1 MEQQDEIV
9 IPEIEDKPN
18 KKRKLAVGI
27 AAVCI
32 VAVAAVVVVIAKVY
46 FSENRALVKGLQNL
60 AAEVQEQQELTEQN
74 KTSAVKEVTSFNVS
88 VEDLPVTLGID
99 TQILCDVDA
108 RKLRSSMAVSV
119 MNMNL
124 VKLEIYG
131 EDETLAVAVPTIWE
145 QNFVFDTKQIDRQY
159 NNSLLAEKWGRIDG
173 LPEISLDLFAEEESL
188 PWQELVMHCQEILK
202 DLEIERIE
210 EKIAVN
216 IPEKDNKQYQCSQY
230 RVVMPLTEV
239 TGVEWDVLD
248 ENMILLVSVDENN
261 RIVQISLEEPLL
273 WSEGELL
280 GSIREELT
288 GNISFV
294 GEGRSID
301 DIIVNMQIKG
311 KADMS
316 QLDESLLSELDGI
329 SMEPIVELEMNA
341 ECVFDEN
348 DTSVTINLDKLTVS
362 VTDLGVI
369 KVNGS
374 IVSEPFGEEIEP
386 LTGES
391 IRIFEI
397 TEEEY
402 NALVW
407 QRTKKLLWK
416 VNMAGKLFG

>member
-9 IPEIEDKPN
+9 SPEIEDKPN

-60 AAEVQEQQELTEQN
+60 AAEVQARQELTEQN
-74 KTSAVKEVTSFNVS
+74 KTGAVNANTSFNVS
-88 VEDLPVTLGID
+88 AEDLPVTLGID
-99 TQILCDVDA
+99 TQILRDVEA
-108 RKLRSSMAVSV
+108 RKLRASTAVSV

-124 VKLEIYG
+124 AKVEIYG

-159 NNSLLAEKWGRIDG
+159 NDSLLAEKLGRIDG
-173 LPEISLDLFAEEESL
+173 LPEISIDLFAERERL
-188 PWQELVMHCQEILK
+188 PWKELLAHCQEVLK

-230 RVVMPLTEV
+230 RVVMPVTEI
-239 TGVEWDVLD
+239 TGTEWDVSD
-248 ENMILLVSVDENN
+248 ENMILLLSSDEND
-261 RIVQISLEEPLL
+261 RILQISLEEPLL
-273 WSEGELL
+273 LPEGEL
-280 GSIREELT
+280 T
-288 GNISFV
+288 GRISFV
-294 GEGRSID
+294 GEGKSID
-301 DIIVNMQIKG
+301 DIIVNMQIEA

-316 QLDESLLSELDGI
+316 QLDESLLSELGI
-329 SMEPIVELEMNA
+329 INLEQTVEIEMNA
-341 ECVFDEN
+341 ECVFDEY
-348 DTSVTINLDKLTVS
+348 DTSVTINLDKLTAS
-362 VTDLGVI
+362 VTDLGAL
-369 KVNGS
+369 KVKGS
-374 IVSEPFGEEIEP
+374 VTLEPLGEEIEP
-386 LTGES
+386 LGGES

-402 NALVW
+402 DALVW
-407 QRTKKLLWK
+407 QMTKKLLWK
-416 VNMAGKLFG
+416 TSIAGKLFG

>member
-9 IPEIEDKPN
+9 IPEIEDRPN

-32 VAVAAVVVVIAKVY
+32 AAVAAVVFVIAKVY

-60 AAEVQEQQELTEQN
+60 AEEVQEQQELTEQN
-74 KTSAVKEVTSFNVS
+74 KTSAVKEVTSFNVN

-124 VKLEIYG
+124 VKLEVYG

-145 QNFVFDTKQIDRQY
+145 QNFVFDTKRIDKQY
-159 NNSLLAEKWGRIDG
+159 NNSLLAEKWGRIEE

-188 PWQELVMHCQEILK
+188 PWQELVIHCQEILK

-230 RVVMPLTEV
+230 RIVMPIAEV
-239 TGVEWDVLD
+239 EGVEWDVSD
-248 ENMILLVSVDENN
+248 EDMILLLSIDESD

-273 WSEGELL
+273 FPEGELT
-280 GSIREELT
+280 GSV
-288 GNISFV
+288 SFV

-301 DIIVNMQIKG
+301 DIIVNMQIEG
-311 KADMS
+311 KTDMS
-316 QLDESLLSELDGI
+316 MLDESLLSELDGI
-329 SMEPIVELEMNA
+329 SMEQTIEIDMSA
-341 ECVFDEN
+341 ECIFDES

-386 LTGES
+386 LAGES

-397 TEEEY
+397 TEDEY

-407 QRTKKLLWK
+407 QMTKKLLWK
-416 VNMAGKLFG
+416 VNMAEKLFG

>member
-32 VAVAAVVVVIAKVY
+32 VAVAAVVVVIAKAY

-60 AAEVQEQQELTEQN
+60 AAEVQERQELTEQN
-74 KTSAVKEVTSFNVS
+74 KTGAVNAETSFNVS
-88 VEDLPVTLGID
+88 VEDLPVTLGVD
-99 TQILCDVDA
+99 TQILRDVEA
-108 RKLRSSMAVSV
+108 RKLRTSTAVSV

-124 VKLEIYG
+124 AKVEIYG

-145 QNFVFDTKQIDRQY
+145 QNFVFDTKQIDKQY
-159 NNSLLAEKWGRIDG
+159 NDSLLAEKLGRIDG
-173 LPEISLDLFAEEESL
+173 LPEISIDLFAERERL
-188 PWQELVMHCQEILK
+188 PWQELVIHCQEILK

-210 EKIAVN
+210 EKMAVN

-230 RVVMPLTEV
+230 RIVMPAAEIV
-239 TGVEWDVLD
+239 GMEWDVLD
-248 ENMILLVSVDENN
+248 EDMILLLSVDENN

-273 WSEGELL
+273 LPEGELT
-280 GSIREELT
+280 GS
-288 GNISFV
+288 ISFV
-294 GEGRSID
+294 GEDRSID

-316 QLDESLLSELDGI
+316 HLDESLLSELGGI
-329 SMEPIVELEMNA
+329 SMEQTVEIEMNA

-348 DTSVTINLDKLTVS
+348 DTSVTINFDKLTVS
-362 VTDLGVI
+362 VTELGALKI
-369 KVNGS
+369 KGS
-374 IVSEPFGEEIEP
+374 IILEPLEEEIEA
-386 LTGES
+386 LEGEY

-397 TEEEY
+397 TEDEY
-402 NALVW
+402 DALAW
-407 QRTKKLLWK
+407 QMMKKLLWK
-416 VNMAGKLFG
+416 TNIAGKLFG